1 MRGTRRA
8 PYTRTRSGSRART
21 ARGQSRGQGCRIP
34 GNDGTPARHR
44 PAPAQRRSHRRGIG
58 QARSRGA
65 PGRNDRAS
73 LWLGRR
79 GWYRPGARSLARH
92 APSMPA
98 PSSSV
103 EAQAWVVRGDG
114 DHWPL
119 TLGRAAELRWL
130 STRRR
135 RGIARRRPP
144 RQRLLP
150 GKLRCKGDRLELA
163 GLRRCQDCDLDQV
176 ARSFTRSAA
185 QFVPQ
190 PLKLL
195 AQDRCR
201 CEQSGVLA
209 AIKRF

>member
-163 GLRRCQDCDLDQV
+163 GSGRTESSNDSPPANQSPANRLVLRCAGNEPSSQRLTSEYPYTEG
-176 ARSFTRSAA
+176 RKPT
-185 QFVPQ
+185 
-190 PLKLL
+190 
-195 AQDRCR
+195 
-201 CEQSGVLA
+201 
-209 AIKRF
+209 